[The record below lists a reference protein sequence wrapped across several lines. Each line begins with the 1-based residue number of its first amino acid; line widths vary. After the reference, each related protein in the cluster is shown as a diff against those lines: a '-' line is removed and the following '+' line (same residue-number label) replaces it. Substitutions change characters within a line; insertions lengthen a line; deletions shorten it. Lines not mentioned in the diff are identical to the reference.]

1 MRIRYHIFTL
11 IVAIFIV
18 GAFTSCKSSMA
29 YKKAQKRYEIGEYHK
44 ALGYFKKAK
53 KKVKSRDTKAE
64 ITFYIA
70 ECYRKL
76 NNSKNAVTSYKLA
89 VRSKAD
95 MPEMYLHYGDVLL
108 KQKKYSDAR
117 KMFLTHLEYDTANV
131 WARNGVLIC
140 DSIAHWRKIKSRYK
154 VSRVKELSS
163 RKGEFCPVLTGDD
176 SEYLYFTTNREG
188 GNEAATLSA
197 ITGVKTN
204 DIWMTRLDAQGKWIE
219 PEALEGDVNSEYDE
233 GVVAFDKSGKS
244 MYITRCLFEAGE
256 SNGAQILKSSRSG
269 AEWAEPQQLNFFEDS
284 LADTLIIAHPA
295 ISKDESTIYFTSDLP
310 GGYGGKDIWYVKSE
324 GKNWSE
330 PVNAGP
336 YINTPG
342 DEMFPT
348 LRNDSTLYFSSNGL
362 PGFGG
367 LDIYKA
373 VFNWKDSTVAVANMW
388 LPINSVGDD
397 FGITFANDQ
406 ERGFFSSNRKDRR
419 GADHIYAF
427 IEPEIEVLLT
437 GVLTDDKSN
446 DPLSD
451 AIIRLIG
458 NDGTNTKIR
467 TRKNGSFSYQIDRNT
482 EYVFLVTSRGYLN
495 QKGEFSTNDVKD
507 SKKYKF
513 DFALSSISKPIQ
525 LNNIFF
531 EFGTAKVTED
541 SKVAIDELVTTLKDN
556 PNIKIELSAHT
567 DMIGESDI
575 NLRLSKGRAQ
585 SVADY
590 LIMQGINRKRL
601 VTKGYGEDKPV
612 VVSYAMT
619 EKYSYLK
626 EGDILDEEYIKKLN
640 DKRQEEVNQI
650 NRRME
655 FKVLSTAF
663 RSDL

>member
-1 MRIRYHIFTL
+1 MRYHILTL
-11 IVAIFIV
+11 IVAVFIV
-18 GAFTSCKSSMA
+18 GGFASCKSSMA

-64 ITFYIA
+64 IVFYIG

-76 NNSKNAVTSYKLA
+76 NDSKNAVTSYKLA
-89 VRSKAD
+89 LRGKAD

-108 KQKKYSDAR
+108 KQKKYNDAR
-117 KMFLTHLEYDTANV
+117 KMYLAHLENDTSNV
-131 WARNGVLIC
+131 WARNGALIC
-140 DSIAHWRKIKSRYK
+140 DSISHWNKIKSRYK
-154 VSRVKELSS
+154 VNKVKELTS

-188 GNEAATLSA
+188 GNEATTLSA

-204 DIWMTRLDAQGKWIE
+204 DVWMTRLDAKGKWIE
-219 PEALEGDVNSEYDE
+219 PELVEGDVNSEYDE
-233 GVVAFDKSGKS
+233 GVVTFDKSGKT
-244 MYITRCLFEAGE
+244 MYITRCISEAGE
-256 SNGAQILKSSRSG
+256 SNGAQILKSARSG

-295 ISKDESTIYFTSDLP
+295 VSKDESTIFFVSDLP
-310 GGYGGKDIWYVKSE
+310 GGFGGKDIWYVNSE
-324 GKNWSE
+324 GKSWSE

-348 LRNDSTLYFSSNGL
+348 LRNDSTLYFSSNGH

-373 VFNWKDSTVAVANMW
+373 IFNVKDSTVSVSNMW
-388 LPINSVGDD
+388 RPVNSEGDD
-397 FGITFANDQ
+397 FGITFVKN
-406 ERGFFSSNRKDRR
+406 EEKGYFSSNRKDRR
-419 GADHIYAF
+419 GADHIYSF
-427 IEPEIEVLLT
+427 VEPEIEVLLT
-437 GVLTDDKSN
+437 GKITDDKSN

-451 AIIRLIG
+451 AVVRLIG

-467 TRKNGSFSYQIDRNT
+467 TRKNGSFSYQIARNT
-482 EYVFLVTSRGYLN
+482 DFVFLVTSRGYLN
-495 QKGEFSTNDVKD
+495 QKGEFDTKGVND
-507 SKKYKF
+507 SKKFKF

-531 EFGTAKVTED
+531 EFGTANVTEA
-541 SKVAIDELVTTLKDN
+541 SMSALDELVTTLKDN

-567 DMIGESDI
+567 DMVGDADI
-575 NLRLSKGRAQ
+575 NLRLSKSRAQ
-585 SVADY
+585 SVANY
-590 LIMQGINRKRL
+590 LIKQEVNTKRL
-601 VTKGYGEDKPV
+601 VIKGYGEEQPV
-612 VVSYAMT
+612 VVSEAFAKQYN
-619 EKYSYLK
+619 YLK
-626 EGDILDEEYIKKLN
+626 EGDVLDETYILKLN
-640 DKRQEEVNQI
+640 EKRQEEVNQI

-655 FKVLSTAF
+655 FKVLSTSF